1 MQFDYPQLIN
11 KFSLYI
17 GAGMTVRRA
26 WIQIVKEYDK
36 EKHYLGERTVY
47 EEMRYTMNELKNGRP
62 ESECYEA
69 FGRRCESPVYRKF
82 GMLLSQNL
90 RKGTKG
96 SKNLSRIDTDRAIYS
111 VFGEYHQE
119 LMEQYHVLGID
130 LGYRTGNYEEENLIQ
145 RLHYYNSGSTDHQI
159 KEIQYLTDQSGQAFR
174 EQVLAYMEQR
184 YGMDLVK
191 KFTGTTEKW
200 EQTETEEFDMEKE
213 LQQEFIQE
221 LAEFF
226 KIFGDAT
233 RIRILQTLLEGERNV
248 GDLADVLEMSQSA
261 VSHQLRVLRQNDL
274 VKYRKEGKTVFYSL
288 DDEHIRMVLEQ
299 GMTHLRHKRGY
310 HE

>member
-1 MQFDYPQLIN
+1 MKETPMQ
-11 KFSLYI
+11 
-17 GAGMTVRRA
+17 
-26 WIQIVKEYDK
+26 
-36 EKHYLGERTVY
+36 
-47 EEMRYTMNELKNGRP
+47 
-62 ESECYEA
+62 
-69 FGRRCESPVYRKF
+69 
-82 GMLLSQNL
+82 
-90 RKGTKG
+90 
-96 SKNLSRIDTDRAIYS
+96 
-111 VFGEYHQE
+111 
-119 LMEQYHVLGID
+119 
-130 LGYRTGNYEEENLIQ
+130 
-145 RLHYYNSGSTDHQI
+145 
-159 KEIQYLTDQSGQAFR
+159 
-174 EQVLAYMEQR
+174 
-184 YGMDLVK
+184 
-191 KFTGTTEKW
+191 
-200 EQTETEEFDMEKE
+200 EEFDMEKE

-274 VKYRKEGKTVFYSL
+274 VYSL

>member
-1 MQFDYPQLIN
+1 MKETPMQ
-11 KFSLYI
+11 
-17 GAGMTVRRA
+17 
-26 WIQIVKEYDK
+26 
-36 EKHYLGERTVY
+36 
-47 EEMRYTMNELKNGRP
+47 
-62 ESECYEA
+62 
-69 FGRRCESPVYRKF
+69 
-82 GMLLSQNL
+82 
-90 RKGTKG
+90 
-96 SKNLSRIDTDRAIYS
+96 
-111 VFGEYHQE
+111 
-119 LMEQYHVLGID
+119 
-130 LGYRTGNYEEENLIQ
+130 
-145 RLHYYNSGSTDHQI
+145 
-159 KEIQYLTDQSGQAFR
+159 
-174 EQVLAYMEQR
+174 
-184 YGMDLVK
+184 
-191 KFTGTTEKW
+191 
-200 EQTETEEFDMEKE
+200 EEFDMKKE
-213 LQQEFIQE
+213 LHQEFFQD

>member
-1 MQFDYPQLIN
+1 MKETPMQ
-11 KFSLYI
+11 
-17 GAGMTVRRA
+17 
-26 WIQIVKEYDK
+26 
-36 EKHYLGERTVY
+36 
-47 EEMRYTMNELKNGRP
+47 
-62 ESECYEA
+62 
-69 FGRRCESPVYRKF
+69 
-82 GMLLSQNL
+82 
-90 RKGTKG
+90 
-96 SKNLSRIDTDRAIYS
+96 
-111 VFGEYHQE
+111 
-119 LMEQYHVLGID
+119 
-130 LGYRTGNYEEENLIQ
+130 
-145 RLHYYNSGSTDHQI
+145 
-159 KEIQYLTDQSGQAFR
+159 
-174 EQVLAYMEQR
+174 
-184 YGMDLVK
+184 
-191 KFTGTTEKW
+191 
-200 EQTETEEFDMEKE
+200 EEFDMEKE
-213 LQQEFIQE
+213 LQQEVIQE

>member
-1 MQFDYPQLIN
+1 MKETPMQ
-11 KFSLYI
+11 
-17 GAGMTVRRA
+17 
-26 WIQIVKEYDK
+26 
-36 EKHYLGERTVY
+36 
-47 EEMRYTMNELKNGRP
+47 
-62 ESECYEA
+62 
-69 FGRRCESPVYRKF
+69 
-82 GMLLSQNL
+82 
-90 RKGTKG
+90 
-96 SKNLSRIDTDRAIYS
+96 
-111 VFGEYHQE
+111 
-119 LMEQYHVLGID
+119 
-130 LGYRTGNYEEENLIQ
+130 
-145 RLHYYNSGSTDHQI
+145 
-159 KEIQYLTDQSGQAFR
+159 
-174 EQVLAYMEQR
+174 
-184 YGMDLVK
+184 
-191 KFTGTTEKW
+191 
-200 EQTETEEFDMEKE
+200 EEFDMEKE

-221 LAEFF
+221 LVEFF

>member
-1 MQFDYPQLIN
+1 MSMWKKTGIEFQITGRS
-11 KFSLYI
+11 KI
-17 GAGMTVRRA
+17 AAAIITGALA
-26 WIQIVKEYDK
+26 
-36 EKHYLGERTVY
+36 
-47 EEMRYTMNELKNGRP
+47 
-62 ESECYEA
+62 
-69 FGRRCESPVYRKF
+69 
-82 GMLLSQNL
+82 
-90 RKGTKG
+90 
-96 SKNLSRIDTDRAIYS
+96 
-111 VFGEYHQE
+111 VFIA
-119 LMEQYHVLGID
+119 V
-130 LGYRTGNYEEENLIQ
+130 
-145 RLHYYNSGSTDHQI
+145 
-159 KEIQYLTDQSGQAFR
+159 
-174 EQVLAYMEQR
+174 
-184 YGMDLVK
+184 
-191 KFTGTTEKW
+191 
-200 EQTETEEFDMEKE
+200 
-213 LQQEFIQE
+213 E

>member
-1 MQFDYPQLIN
+1 MKETPMQ
-11 KFSLYI
+11 
-17 GAGMTVRRA
+17 
-26 WIQIVKEYDK
+26 
-36 EKHYLGERTVY
+36 
-47 EEMRYTMNELKNGRP
+47 
-62 ESECYEA
+62 
-69 FGRRCESPVYRKF
+69 
-82 GMLLSQNL
+82 
-90 RKGTKG
+90 
-96 SKNLSRIDTDRAIYS
+96 
-111 VFGEYHQE
+111 
-119 LMEQYHVLGID
+119 
-130 LGYRTGNYEEENLIQ
+130 
-145 RLHYYNSGSTDHQI
+145 
-159 KEIQYLTDQSGQAFR
+159 
-174 EQVLAYMEQR
+174 
-184 YGMDLVK
+184 
-191 KFTGTTEKW
+191 
-200 EQTETEEFDMEKE
+200 EEFDMEKE

-233 RIRILQTLLEGERNV
+233 RIRILQTLFV

>member
-1 MQFDYPQLIN
+1 MKETPMQ
-11 KFSLYI
+11 
-17 GAGMTVRRA
+17 
-26 WIQIVKEYDK
+26 
-36 EKHYLGERTVY
+36 
-47 EEMRYTMNELKNGRP
+47 
-62 ESECYEA
+62 
-69 FGRRCESPVYRKF
+69 
-82 GMLLSQNL
+82 
-90 RKGTKG
+90 
-96 SKNLSRIDTDRAIYS
+96 
-111 VFGEYHQE
+111 
-119 LMEQYHVLGID
+119 
-130 LGYRTGNYEEENLIQ
+130 
-145 RLHYYNSGSTDHQI
+145 
-159 KEIQYLTDQSGQAFR
+159 
-174 EQVLAYMEQR
+174 
-184 YGMDLVK
+184 
-191 KFTGTTEKW
+191 
-200 EQTETEEFDMEKE
+200 EEFDMEKE
-213 LQQEFIQE
+213 LQQEFIRE